1 MILFYKRDSKDSEE
15 AIELLKDFEN
25 VKYVEIDENENLA
38 NEYSIKKTPT
48 LIVATDDDIGEENV
62 FVGIKEIESFLE
74 VEDEDF

>member
-25 VKYVEIDENENLA
+25 VKYVEIDENENLV